1 MDSMEDSF
9 CGIDGLVTGITFS
22 ADSVKKKI
30 ILKLKDRNA
39 PHQGASSSVANSPS
53 STAARQCQQQEA
65 GGKLIRSILSS
76 NETGQNQSSTAV
88 QAQQKTETMSL
99 DNVKRPL
106 RPTNSRLGL
115 NGHVSN
121 DIAAFECDF
130 DTKSVSNEKFIKKA
144 LHGSGSGSEKHEKR
158 TRNKDRPDHG
168 VWSPLHCS
176 DVRKASEELLTPSV
190 LQSAQASRNPNE
202 DSVNALPGENVNYK
216 DASV

>member
-1 MDSMEDSF
+1 

-30 ILKLKDRNA
+30 ILKPKDRNA
-39 PHQGASSSVANSPS
+39 PHGESKQQGASSSVANSPS
-53 STAARQCQQQEA
+53 STAARQRQQQEA

-106 RPTNSRLGL
+106 RPTNSQLGL
-115 NGHVSN
+115 NGRVSN

-144 LHGSGSGSEKHEKR
+144 LHGSGSGCEKHEKH
-158 TRNKDRPDHG
+158 TRIKDRPNHG

-176 DVRKASEELLTPSV
+176 DVPKASEELLTPSV

-202 DSVNALPGENVNYK
+202 GINASAHKYLVLGSIYRFGI
-216 DASV
+216 